1 MRDDLE
7 PQRQA
12 SRTALEALRHRRA
25 GRVALAAVAATLLL
39 GPAGAS
45 GLEPRF
51 DHRDQQGLLAEVELA
66 RDGVVVNGQNSPSY
80 RPSLRIAWGFDL
92 SGEGD
97 ELQLGGTARLG
108 SWSDPEQVKILYG
121 LDARYRAYFGSEELK
136 TFVEVGVWGSLA
148 SRLVIGGLAGIGLAY
163 DPSRAWGFYGAAR
176 FGGGFGEARVASV
189 SVGAGVQLRW

>member
-1 MRDDLE
+1 VRRGA
-7 PQRQA
+7 P
-12 SRTALEALRHRRA
+12 ALP
-25 GRVALAAVAATLLL
+25 GRLALAALAAAMLAT
-39 GPAGAS
+39 PAEAT

-51 DHRDQQGLLAEVELA
+51 DHRDQQGLLAELELA
-66 RDGVVVNGQNSPSY
+66 RDGVVVDGKNSPSF
-80 RPSLRIAWGFDL
+80 RPSLRIAWSFDL

-108 SWSDPEQVKILYG
+108 SWSDPEDVKILYG

-148 SRLVIGGLAGIGLAY
+148 SRMAIGGLAGVGLAY
-163 DPSRAWGFYGAAR
+163 DPSRAWGLYGAAR

-189 SVGAGVQLRW
+189 SLGAGVQIRW

>member
-1 MRDDLE
+1 VRRGA
-7 PQRQA
+7 P
-12 SRTALEALRHRRA
+12 ALP
-25 GRVALAAVAATLLL
+25 GRLALAALAAAMLAT
-39 GPAGAS
+39 PAEAT

-51 DHRDQQGLLAEVELA
+51 DHRDQQGLLAELELA
-66 RDGVVVNGQNSPSY
+66 RDGVVVDGKNSPSF
-80 RPSLRIAWGFDL
+80 RPSLRIAWSFDL

-108 SWSDPEQVKILYG
+108 SWSDPEDVKILYG

-148 SRLVIGGLAGIGLAY
+148 SRMAIGGLAGVGLAY
-163 DPSRAWGFYGAAR
+163 DPSRAWGLYGAAR

-189 SVGAGVQLRW
+189 SLGAGVQLRW